1 MIFDPKVLV
10 DQKVD
15 FVQINKILK
24 KAFVGIKSAKQI
36 EEPDARFELAYGAM
50 LKTAQAL
57 LRSYGKRT
65 NAERGHHRVLV
76 EFARKKLGQKFSKIT
91 STYNQMRK
99 KRNKLEYDIDSV
111 TVSEAESAI
120 KVAEM
125 FFSAVEDKISDD
137 NPQQKLWK
145 P

>member
-1 MIFDPKVLV
+1 
-10 DQKVD
+10 
-15 FVQINKILK
+15 
-24 KAFVGIKSAKQI
+24 
-36 EEPDARFELAYGAM
+36 
-50 LKTAQAL
+50 
-57 LRSYGKRT
+57 
-65 NAERGHHRVLV
+65 
-76 EFARKKLGQKFSKIT
+76 
-91 STYNQMRK
+91 MRK